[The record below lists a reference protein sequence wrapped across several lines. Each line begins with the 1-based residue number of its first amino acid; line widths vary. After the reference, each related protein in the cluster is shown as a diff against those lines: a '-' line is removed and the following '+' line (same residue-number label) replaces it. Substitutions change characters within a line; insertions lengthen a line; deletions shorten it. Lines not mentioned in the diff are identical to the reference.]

1 MDATIRNLEY
11 TLKDQ
16 DISASSY
23 LVQHITETIRLL
35 RGVMDYKRK
44 RWMEEEEQMGHC
56 PCGCE
61 DTVAK
66 MTLGIKTDSATPH
79 FSAKSYP

>member
-1 MDATIRNLEY
+1 MDATISKLEY

-16 DISASSY
+16 DISSSPY
-23 LVQHITETIRLL
+23 LVQHITETIRIL
-35 RGVMDYKRK
+35 REVMEYKRK
-44 RWMEEEEQMGHC
+44 RWAQEEKEMGHC

-66 MTLGIKTDSATPH
+66 MTLGITTGSKSPH
-79 FSAKSYP
+79 SSD